1 MNDQVNDA
9 SARWVIS
16 LVSAAPHPQ
25 WYRDR
30 VSRSNAPDLG
40 TIAIF
45 LLGSGTCN
53 GILKKRFRT
62 SFLTV
67 SVIFFPER
75 MDVSIPPQAPGA
87 ISYRTAGL
95 LAYTTA

>member
-1 MNDQVNDA
+1 MNDA

-45 LLGSGTCN
+45 LQGSGTCN

-67 SVIFFPER
+67 SVIFPSRSVWMYPSRPE
-75 MDVSIPPQAPGA
+75 APGPF
-87 ISYRTAGL
+87 TAGL